1 MPLSQGKC
9 QTWFW
14 IAASISWIPLHVA
27 VIVERLN
34 LKGKL
39 RMTTLF
45 TIELTINM
53 IDSGRHAR
61 QLLNLY
67 HPDMPV
73 DIIETAFNLCD
84 ANEALQARKFAN
96 LTLKRSEVWSSQE
109 GSLKIFALLSVSGED
124 STFIKQVITKYMDG
138 FPDCLK
144 RVRDRDFSRNSFP
157 PAISLQPTDW
167 KVEVH

>member
-1 MPLSQGKC
+1 
-9 QTWFW
+9 
-14 IAASISWIPLHVA
+14 
-27 VIVERLN
+27 
-34 LKGKL
+34 
-39 RMTTLF
+39 MTTLF

-73 DIIETAFNLCD
+73 DITETAFNLCD
-84 ANEALQARKFAN
+84 ANEAVQAQKFAN

-124 STFIKQVITKYMDG
+124 STFIQQVISKYMDG
-138 FPDCLK
+138 FPDYLK
-144 RVRDRDFSRNSFP
+144 KARDRYFSRTSFP
-157 PAISLQPTDW
+157 SDISLQPTDW
-167 KVEVH
+167 NAEIH